1 MECRNKVGMLRAE
14 VQATHERQILERP
27 APAADHRIPYGTEP
41 SQFGDL
47 RTPIGPGPHPV
58 VVVVHGGF
66 WRAQYDL
73 LHIGH
78 LCAALTEAGLATW
91 SLEYRRI
98 GETGGG
104 WPGTLQDVA
113 AGTAYLTEIA
123 RDHPLDLDHV
133 ITIGHSA
140 GGHLALW
147 LAAHGHSPIEAADA
161 APLGITIRGAVSLA
175 GVVDLRRAAALGLG
189 NRAAEALL
197 GGTPDAVPERFVA
210 ASPREHLP
218 LGIPQV
224 LIHGQNDDI
233 VPIDLARA
241 YFTAASHSGD
251 QVHFHALPSTG
262 HFGVIDPLTS
272 AWPVVEAGV
281 RSLRSP

>member
-1 MECRNKVGMLRAE
+1 MSS
-14 VQATHERQILERP
+14 QALHEREILDRAPPPADQRIAYGAER
-27 APAADHRIPYGTEP
+27 

-47 RTPIGPGPHPV
+47 RLPSGAGPHPV
-58 VVVVHGGF
+58 AIVLHGGF

-78 LCAALTEAGLATW
+78 LCAALTAAGIATW

-98 GETGGG
+98 GEPGGG

-113 AGTAYLTEIA
+113 HGSAHLEQLATRY
-123 RDHPLDLDHV
+123 PLDLERV
-133 ITIGHSA
+133 VTIGHSA

-147 LAAHGHSPIEAADA
+147 LAAHSRAPVEAVETT
-161 APLGITIRGAVSLA
+161 PLGFGLRGAVSLA

-197 GGTPDAVPERFVA
+197 GGSPDGVPERFVA

-218 LGIPQV
+218 LGVPQV
-224 LIHGQNDDI
+224 LIHGQDDDI

-241 YFTAASHSGD
+241 YFTAASHCGD
-251 QVHFHALPSTG
+251 QVHLHALPATG
-262 HFGVIDPLTS
+262 HFAVIDPRS
-272 AWPVVEAGV
+272 HAWPVVEAAV
-281 RSLRSP
+281 RGLVSA